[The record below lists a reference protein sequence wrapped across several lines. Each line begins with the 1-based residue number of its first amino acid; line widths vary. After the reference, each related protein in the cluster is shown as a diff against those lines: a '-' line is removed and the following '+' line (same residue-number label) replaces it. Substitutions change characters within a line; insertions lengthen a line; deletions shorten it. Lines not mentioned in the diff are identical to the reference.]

1 MQDMHINKA
10 KKTLANIAY
19 RNKRAMTFEK
29 FVATFQ
35 KAIDDLE
42 LYGRGMHNC
51 DIVDLL
57 KTKMGNPELATY
69 VVSMKV
75 HYQVVRRG

>member
-1 MQDMHINKA
+1 MQDMHINEA
-10 KKTLANIAY
+10 KNSLANISY
-19 RNKRAMTFEK
+19 RNERAMTFEK

-35 KAIDDLE
+35 KAIDNSDM
-42 LYGRGMHNC
+42 YGRVMHNC

-57 KTKMGNPELATY
+57 WTKMVNPELATY